1 MVVDPYAVAVTKERS
16 RLAVGGR
23 LWVVASVFY
32 GVFRVIFA
40 GAFIADY
47 GLNIY
52 AYALVELTSSL
63 TLGLSTA
70 HLAKRV
76 MARRSERRAL
86 LITAAVAS
94 YFAPDAYLLAFAHR
108 MPARL
113 RIPVLLVVAVGA
125 VSGVVRFRR
134 FRSGETS
141 ES

>member
-1 MVVDPYAVAVTKERS
+1 MVVDPYAEAVTKDRS
-16 RLAVGGR
+16 RLAFGGR
-23 LWVVASVFY
+23 LWVVASVLY
-32 GVFRVIFA
+32 GALRVILA

-52 AYALVELTSSL
+52 AYALVELASSL
-63 TLGLSTA
+63 VLGLSTA

-76 MARRSERRAL
+76 MTRGPGRRAP
-86 LITAAVAS
+86 LIVIAVVS

-113 RIPVLLVVAVGA
+113 RIPVLVVVGVGA

-141 ES
+141 RS